1 MPIGP
6 FQSPLAFISDS
17 ELVEYLNFQPLEA
30 QVETQLEEQ
39 PEFRPQPAGL
49 RLRGVDKRFGDNHVL
64 KGIDLDVPA
73 GQFVAIV
80 GKSGC
85 GKSTLLRL
93 LVGLDEPTGGEISFH
108 DDRGEAIDASARIVF
123 QEPRLLPW
131 FSVADNVAVGLGDGV
146 AKARGRQQAEQ
157 ALAAVQLAEKSGD
170 WPSKLSGGQRQRV
183 ALARALVSRP
193 GLLALDEPLGALDAL
208 TRIGMQDLVTE
219 VWLELGFTAVF
230 VTHDVAEA
238 VHLADRVIVL
248 DEGRISLDLE
258 IPKTGPRRHGDPV
271 LAELEGKL
279 LDTILG
285 RG

>member
-1 MPIGP
+1 MPVGP
-6 FQSPLAFISDS
+6 YQSPLAFISDA
-17 ELVEYLNFQPLEA
+17 ELDAYHEA
-30 QVETQLEEQ
+30 QPVDYQAA
-39 PEFRPQPAGL
+39 PQPAGL
-49 RLRGVDKRFGDNHVL
+49 RLRGVEKRFGDNPVL
-64 KGIDLDVPA
+64 RGLDLDVPA
-73 GQFVAIV
+73 GQFLAIV

-93 LVGLDEPTGGEISFH
+93 LVGLDEPTGGRIEFV
-108 DDRGEAIDASARIVF
+108 DEEGEAVEPNSRIVF

-146 AKARGRQQAEQ
+146 PRAFGRREAER
-157 ALAAVQLAEKSGD
+157 ALAGVQLSEKAKD

-208 TRIGMQDLVTE
+208 TRIGMQNLVTD
-219 VWLELGFTAVF
+219 VWRELGFTAVL

-258 IPKTGPRRHGDPV
+258 IPRDQPRRHGDPV
-271 LAELEGKL
+271 LAELEGRL

-285 RG
+285 KA

>member
-6 FQSPLAFISDS
+6 YQSPLAFISDA
-17 ELVEYLNFQPLEA
+17 ELDAHHASFPVDPQDHA
-30 QVETQLEEQ
+30 A
-39 PEFRPQPAGL
+39 PQPAGL
-49 RLRGVDKRFGDNHVL
+49 KLRGVEKRFGDNRVL
-64 KGIDLDVPA
+64 RGIDLDIPA

-93 LVGLDEPTGGEISFH
+93 LVGLDEPTGG
-108 DDRGEAIDASARIVF
+108 RIDFVDEEGRPVEPNSRIVF

-146 AKARGRQQAEQ
+146 PKSFGRREAER
-157 ALAAVQLAEKSGD
+157 ALAGVQLSEKASD

-208 TRIGMQDLVTE
+208 TRLGMQDLVTD
-219 VWLELGFTAVF
+219 VWRELGFTAVL
-230 VTHDVAEA
+230 VTHDVGEA

-248 DEGRISLDLE
+248 DEGRISLDIE
-258 IPKTGPRRHGDPV
+258 IPRDGQRRHGDPA
-271 LAELEGKL
+271 LAEIEGKL
-279 LDTILG
+279 LDKILG
-285 RG
+285 KA